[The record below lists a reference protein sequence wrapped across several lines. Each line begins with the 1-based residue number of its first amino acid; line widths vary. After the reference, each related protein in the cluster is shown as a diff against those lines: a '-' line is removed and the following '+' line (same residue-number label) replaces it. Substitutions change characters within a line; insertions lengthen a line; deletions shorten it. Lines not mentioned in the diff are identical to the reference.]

1 MSSLPISSD
10 TTLSDIVPPEQST
23 RRSAGSYLAEST
35 AWCALTLLCVL
46 SLWMPCDTSVAIGI
60 GDSIWHIGLS
70 LAAFYFAALCVSS
83 LGQVRFWP
91 RMSLVWLLI
100 AMVVLWH
107 VLATSYS
114 LGRTNL
120 RNSIYGFWQS
130 TATWLLLPTMVWLVR
145 TPHTASR
152 VLKLWWILAV
162 FALLWGFWEYG
173 VIQPMQRADLAQ
185 DRIGFLLRNQIDPD
199 SSQAV
204 LIANRIQSTE
214 VLSLFA
220 LANSY
225 AGFLV
230 ALWPIWLGWMLVSFK
245 QQRSLGWIPLILVLA
260 TGLSLLL
267 TKSRTA
273 WVATAMTTCLAMILD
288 PILRRELGQ
297 TMRKHPMLVAGVLI
311 ALLAIFGGVY
321 ALDPLIFQEAG
332 KSLAYRMDYWT
343 GALELIAQQPIY
355 GYGSLNFQPTYL
367 QVKKITAAETPA
379 DPHNFILEL
388 AHSGGWFLLGLT
400 LFLMLI
406 LCLWGFRRRV
416 FPKDTLD
423 APFARPADKENLSQS
438 RSVWITL
445 IVSALVIFI
454 YSFLRIPSDSEVIGT
469 GLSLA
474 IAGLFGY
481 WLSRPQPGASVQ
493 MFVKD
498 HPVLL
503 LVSFLG
509 VMIHFLASGGWML
522 PGTMI
527 APMLALGLWL
537 AGTNWSES
545 SQKINVAGG
554 PSRWKSPLV
563 ATAILGLWGLTMA
576 WPYLQVQRITSTFSK
591 DAQGRLQIDGPI
603 ADKVFPSGTE
613 IANAI
618 ASVPH
623 DPDLARWGMELGA
636 TALDSKLPADKKISW
651 LPMFRQACR
660 QLVQRDPNHSVACA
674 EAGSQS
680 LRASIAQMLDP
691 SLNQE
696 MIARRVPVGEVL
708 TRPAARGRNQRRGGG
723 ATVRPSGGAP
733 ATLTVASAL
742 LQESLV
748 YYQDAAK
755 FAPSSAE
762 LHLQSSAVAA
772 MLGNWR
778 VCESMLD
785 QAEEIDRQTPHLD
798 RKIEASKIWIP
809 REMVKVIQE
818 RAKSGGKLS
827 DDATAA
833 WNKLKLLLE
842 RSESVP
848 GEPVRQ
854 AMRSFFKT
862 S

>member
-1 MSSLPISSD
+1 MSSSSIV
-10 TTLSDIVPPEQST
+10 SDFDVSNVSPQEQEA
-23 RRSAGSYLAEST
+23 RRSSGSYLAESI

-46 SLWMPCDTSVAIGI
+46 SLWMPCDTAVVIGL
-60 GDSIWHIGLS
+60 GESIWHIGLS
-70 LAAFYFAALCVSS
+70 LLAFYFAALCASS
-83 LGQVRFWP
+83 LGQVRAWP

-120 RNSIYGFWQS
+120 KNSIYGFWQS
-130 TATWLLLPTMVWLVR
+130 TAMWLLLPTMVWLVR
-145 TPHTASR
+145 TPQAAAR

-173 VIQPMQRADLAQ
+173 VTQPLQRADLAK
-185 DRIGFLLRNQIDPD
+185 DRIGYLQRYQIDPD

-204 LIANRIQSTE
+204 LIVNRIQSTE

-230 ALWPIWLGWMLVSFK
+230 ALWPICLGWMLLSFK
-245 QQRSLGWIPLILVLA
+245 QRRSLGWIPLVLVLA
-260 TGLSLLL
+260 VGLSLLL

-273 WVATAMTTCLAMILD
+273 WVATAISTCLAMILD
-288 PILRRELGQ
+288 PILRRELGRWIRNHR
-297 TMRKHPMLVAGVLI
+297 MILAGILI
-311 ALLAIFGGVY
+311 GLLAIFGAVY

-332 KSLAYRMDYWT
+332 KSLAYRMDYWN
-343 GALELIAQQPIY
+343 GALELIAQQPLY

-388 AHSGGWFLLGLT
+388 AHSGGWILVGLT
-400 LFLMLI
+400 ALLVLM
-406 LCLWGFRRRV
+406 LCLWGFRHRV
-416 FPKDTLD
+416 FAKGSLD
-423 APFARPADKENLSQS
+423 DPFSRPPCQEDRSKS
-438 RSVWITL
+438 RLVWITL
-445 IVSALVIFI
+445 IASALGVFV
-454 YSFLRIPSDSEVIGT
+454 YAFLRIPSDLEVIGT
-469 GLSLA
+469 SASLI

-481 WLSRPQPGASVQ
+481 WLSRPQVSTSVQ
-493 MFVKD
+493 SFVAN

-527 APMLALGLWL
+527 APMIAMGLWL
-537 AGTNWSES
+537 AGNSWREQPEPTNKTPRPS
-545 SQKINVAGG
+545 SWQA
-554 PSRWKSPLV
+554 PLV
-563 ATAILGLWGLTMA
+563 ATAILGLWGLSMA
-576 WPYLQVQRITSTFSK
+576 WPYLQAQRITSAFSK
-591 DAQGRLQIDGPI
+591 DAQGRLLIDGAI
-603 ADKVFPSGTE
+603 ADKVFPNGND
-613 IANAI
+613 IQNAI

-623 DPDLARWGMELGA
+623 DPELARWGLELGA
-636 TALDSKLPADKKISW
+636 TALDSKLPPDKKISW
-651 LPMFRQACR
+651 LTEFRQAGR
-660 QLVQRDPNHSVACA
+660 QLVQRDPNHSVAYA
-674 EAGSQS
+674 EAGSQL
-680 LRASIAQMLDP
+680 LRASVGQRLDS
-691 SLNQE
+691 SLNDE
-696 MIARRVPVGEVL
+696 MTARRVPIGEIL
-708 TRPAARGRNQRRGGG
+708 TRPASRARGQGRGAG
-723 ATVRPSGGAP
+723 AAVRPSGSAGP
-733 ATLTVASAL
+733 LTVSSAL
-742 LQESLV
+742 LQESLY
-748 YYQDAAK
+748 YYQEAAK

-762 LHLQSSAVAA
+762 LHLQTAAVAA
-772 MLGNWR
+772 MQGNWR

-809 REMVKVIQE
+809 REMVKVIEQ
-818 RAKSGGKLS
+818 RAKAGGKISGDSSPSL
-827 DDATAA
+827 D
-833 WNKLKLLLE
+833 KLKLLLD

-854 AMRSFFKT
+854 ALRSFFKNP
-862 S
+862 